1 MLFFNLVL
9 KMDVYIT
16 VTFSCKLSIDIKDNV
31 DAKFPM
37 HKVTFQFTT
46 FFSSQYSS
54 TQSGYSIIL
63 DFIKYTLARCPM
75 KMDMALV
82 IITWHT
88 I

>member
-46 FFSSQYSS
+46 FFFHFNTVLLKADIQ
-54 TQSGYSIIL
+54 
-63 DFIKYTLARCPM
+63 
-75 KMDMALV
+75 
-82 IITWHT
+82 
-88 I
+88 